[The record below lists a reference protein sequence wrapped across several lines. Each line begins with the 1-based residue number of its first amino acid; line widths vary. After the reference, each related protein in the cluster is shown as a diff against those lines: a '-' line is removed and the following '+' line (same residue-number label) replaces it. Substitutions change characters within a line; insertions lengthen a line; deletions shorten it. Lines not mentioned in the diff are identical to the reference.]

1 MSARDPTERAAELL
15 AAMRARIRQAAAA
28 TGRAKVHQK
37 RMEEEISLSEEHLRA
52 VDELDRETQAVLAE
66 VIGDTSEK

>member
-1 MSARDPTERAAELL
+1 MSARDPKERAAELL
-15 AAMRARIRQAAAA
+15 TAMRARTRQAAAA
-28 TGRAKVHQK
+28 TERAKVHQK

-52 VDELDRETQAVLAE
+52 VDELDREMQAVLAE